1 MSLLAI
7 ERELKS
13 ELLKESQKTL
23 SRFSEVEKR
32 FAVSPNSKEYKMAF
46 NEVKRAT
53 AGTGSI
59 VTMLR
64 VNLNPADSY
73 LYWIMAKRRSELG
86 GSFVVWCFNSSLGG
100 LNNGV
105 YDLSCQSALSML
117 YSNYTRR

>member
-7 ERELKS
+7 EKELNAEVLRESK
-13 ELLKESQKTL
+13 KTL

-32 FAVSPNSKEYKMAF
+32 FAVSPNSREYKMAF

-64 VNLNPADSY
+64 VNSNPADSY
-73 LYWIMAKRRSELG
+73 LYWVLAKRRSELG
-86 GSFVVWCFNSSLGG
+86 GSFIVWCFNSSLGG

-105 YDLSCQSALSML
+105 YDLSCQGALSML
-117 YSNYTRR
+117 YSNYARR